1 MKMPLQEIKVIEW
14 NAIVGKIRKGKSI
27 LILGPGAYF
36 SESGKTFQD
45 EFIDELDIP
54 NNKYIQRHYEEDN
67 FFLFGKGGGKAFTSE
82 KLESFYHQKTPNI
95 FLQQIAKIP
104 FHVTLNVTPDRLLS
118 KAFDQAGF
126 KYQFDH
132 YKKLHEPATIQKP
145 TKELPLIY
153 NLLGCMDDEESLI
166 MTHNDL
172 YDYFKSIF
180 SRKSMPDKLK
190 LALKN
195 REINCFIFLGVPFE
209 KWYMQLLLRE
219 LEIHRNQEDFIRYA
233 ANESLTQETKSFCT
247 EQFTIQFV
255 ANDIAGFIDT
265 LYTHCEAAGELRE
278 KGQATPWQKLKSLV
292 AKGDLNK
299 AIEQFTEHAK
309 GTELED
315 EAVGIAGRF
324 RRFERK
330 KRNGVIDSRD
340 IPVQENQI
348 NHDFLELVKEAETL

>member
-1 MKMPLQEIKVIEW
+1 MPAQEIKDIEW

-27 LILGPGAYF
+27 LILGPGAYL
-36 SESGKTFQD
+36 SDSGKTLQE
-45 EFIDELDIP
+45 EFIEQLDIP
-54 NNKYIQRHYEEDN
+54 NNANVQRYYEEDN
-67 FFLFGKGGGKAFTSE
+67 FFLFRAGGGRAFTSE
-82 KLESFYHQKTPNI
+82 KFEDFYRAKSPNSA
-95 FLQQIAKIP
+95 LQQIVKIP
-104 FHVTLNVTPDRLLS
+104 FHVTLNVTPDKLLS
-118 KAFDQAGF
+118 RAFDKEGF

-145 TKELPLIY
+145 SKEFPLIY
-153 NLLGCMDDEESLI
+153 NLLGSIDDEESLI

-172 YDYFKSIF
+172 YDFFKSIF

-219 LEIHRNQEDFIRYA
+219 LEIHRGQEDFIRYA
-233 ANESLTQETKSFCT
+233 ANEALTNEVKSFCT

-255 ANDIAGFIDT
+255 ENNVADFINT
-265 LYTHCEAAGELRE
+265 LYQHCESAGELRE
-278 KGQATPWQKLKSLV
+278 KEQATPWQKIKKLV
-292 AKGDLNK
+292 AKGELK
-299 AIEQFTEHAK
+299 QAIEQFKEHCQN
-309 GTELED
+309 TELED
-315 EAVGIAGRF
+315 EAVGLSGRF

-340 IPVQENQI
+340 LPVQENQI
-348 NHDFLELVKEAETL
+348 TEDFLELINEAQAL

>member
-1 MKMPLQEIKVIEW
+1 MPHQEVKDIGW

-27 LILGPGAYF
+27 LILGPGAYL
-36 SESGKTFQD
+36 SESGKTLHD
-45 EFIDELDIP
+45 EFITSLDLA
-54 NNKYIQRHYEEDN
+54 NNSNVQRYYEEDN
-67 FFLFGKGGGKAFTSE
+67 FFLFRAGGGRAFTSE
-82 KLESFYHQKTPNI
+82 KLENFYEQKTPNI

-104 FHVTLNVTPDRLLS
+104 FHVTLNVTPDKLLS
-118 KAFDQAGF
+118 KAFDEEGF

-145 TKELPLIY
+145 SKELPLIY
-153 NLLGCMDDEESLI
+153 NLLGCIDDEESLI

-233 ANESLTQETKSFCT
+233 ANQSLTNEVKSFCT

-255 ANDIAGFIDT
+255 ENDVRGFIQK
-265 LYTHCEAAGELRE
+265 LYQHCEAAGELRE
-278 KGQATPWQKLKSLV
+278 KGQATPWQKLKSLI
-292 AKGDLNK
+292 AKGELKK
-299 AIEQFTEHAK
+299 AIEQFAK
-309 GTELED
+309 HSKDTELED
-315 EAVGIAGRF
+315 EVVGLSGRY

-340 IPVQENQI
+340 LPVQENQMTE
-348 NHDFLELVKEAETL
+348 DLLELLKEAETL

>member
-1 MKMPLQEIKVIEW
+1 MPQLEIKNIEW
-14 NAIVGKIRKGKSI
+14 DVIVGKIRKGKSI
-27 LILGPGAYF
+27 LILGPGAYL
-36 SESGKTFQD
+36 SESGKTLQE
-45 EFIDELDIP
+45 EFIEELDVV
-54 NNKYIQRHYEEDN
+54 NNPRIQRYYEEDN
-67 FFLFGKGGGKAFTSE
+67 FFLFQAGGGRAFTSE
-82 KLESFYHQKTPNI
+82 KLEDFYRQQTPNS
-95 FLQQIAKIP
+95 FLQKIVKIP
-104 FHVTLNVTPDRLLS
+104 FHVTLNVTPDKLLT
-118 KAFDQAGF
+118 KAFDEEGY

-145 TKELPLIY
+145 SKELPLIY
-153 NLLGCMDDEESLI
+153 NLLGCIDNEESLI

-219 LEIHRNQEDFIRYA
+219 LDIHRSQEDFIRYA
-233 ANESLTQETKSFCT
+233 ANQSLTKEVKTFCT

-255 ANDIAGFIDT
+255 ENDITGFVNT
-265 LYTHCEAAGELRE
+265 LFQHCEAAGELRE
-278 KGQATPWQKLKSLV
+278 KGQTTPLQKLKGLI
-292 AKGDLNK
+292 AKGELKN
-299 AIEQFTEHAK
+299 AIEQFTEHSK
-309 GTELED
+309 NTELEN
-315 EAVGIAGRF
+315 EVVGLSGRF

-340 IPVQENQI
+340 LPVQENQI
-348 NHDFLELVKEAETL
+348 TEDFLELLKETETL